1 MYFIYIIFTILN
13 FLNFK
18 RLIFINFEIKKID
31 IKFTRFI
38 YKSLINL
45 FSLIELYKIFK
56 RR

>member
-1 MYFIYIIFTILN
+1 MYFIYIIFTLLN

-18 RLIFINFEIKKID
+18 RLIFINFEIEKIN